1 MKPIAG
7 TKNCIPRSK
16 SNRVLPLLMG
26 LVFSTGLVCAQGTSD
41 ASAASPT
48 RAQVKMERDEFI
60 KTHRWDQ
67 INETWTFKGG
77 VEAPAGMKSRAEIK
91 AARDEFLRNNKYD
104 QTTESWVPL
113 KAEPRNLSGLT
124 REQMR
129 AEIRHFA
136 RTHEWNPLT
145 DQWDARTPSKKK

>member
-1 MKPIAG
+1 
-7 TKNCIPRSK
+7 
-16 SNRVLPLLMG
+16 
-26 LVFSTGLVCAQGTSD
+26 
-41 ASAASPT
+41 
-48 RAQVKMERDEFI
+48 
-60 KTHRWDQ
+60 
-67 INETWTFKGG
+67 
-77 VEAPAGMKSRAEIK
+77 MKSRAEIK